1 MSGTP
6 SQADGAV
13 RWRPVL
19 PTIVVVISIVIVVGA
34 VTGLILLLYRET
46 RGPGEIL
53 RQFARAVDDGD
64 CPGSYELLDDSVHA
78 AVGEDAWCDRLA
90 EADRQID
97 ADFTLEQAVLEGDE
111 AVVHI
116 RGAATETWTLRRFG
130 ERSWRV
136 VGPGEN
142 GSFAEG

>member
-1 MSGTP
+1 MSETP
-6 SQADGAV
+6 SQANGAV

-19 PTIVVVISIVIVVGA
+19 PTAVVVISIVVAVGA

-53 RQFARAVDDGD
+53 REFARAVDEGD
-64 CPGSYELLDDSVHA
+64 CAGSYDLLDESVQD
-78 AVGEDAWCDRLA
+78 AVTEDQWCRRVVDVDDQL
-90 EADRQID
+90 D
-97 ADFTLEQAVLEGDE
+97 ADFHLEQAVLQGDR

-116 RGAATETWTLRRFG
+116 RGAREPAWILSRFG

-136 VGPGEN
+136 VGP
-142 GSFAEG
+142 EGGPLILPG

>member
-1 MSGTP
+1 
-6 SQADGAV
+6 V
-13 RWRPVL
+13 RWRPVV
-19 PTIVVVISIVIVVGA
+19 PTIVVVISIVIAVGA
-34 VTGLILLLYRET
+34 VTGLIALLYRET

-78 AVGEDAWCDRLA
+78 VVSEDAWCDRLPQV
-90 EADRQID
+90 DGQID
-97 ADFTLEQAVLEGDE
+97 ADFTVEQAVLEGDG

-116 RGAATETWTLRRFG
+116 GDAPIESWTLQRFG

-136 VGPGEN
+136 VGPGKG
-142 GSFAEG
+142 GSFAEA

>member
-1 MSGTP
+1 M
-6 SQADGAV
+6 

-19 PTIVVVISIVIVVGA
+19 PTTVVVISIVVAVGA
-34 VTGLILLLYRET
+34 VTGLIALLYRET

-53 RQFARAVDDGD
+53 REFARAVDEGD
-64 CPGSYELLDDSVHA
+64 CAGSYGLLDESVQA
-78 AVGEDAWCDRLA
+78 SLNEDAWCDRLA
-90 EADRQID
+90 EVDRQID

-116 RGAATETWTLRRFG
+116 RGAPTESWSLQRFG

-136 VGPGEN
+136 VGHGEG